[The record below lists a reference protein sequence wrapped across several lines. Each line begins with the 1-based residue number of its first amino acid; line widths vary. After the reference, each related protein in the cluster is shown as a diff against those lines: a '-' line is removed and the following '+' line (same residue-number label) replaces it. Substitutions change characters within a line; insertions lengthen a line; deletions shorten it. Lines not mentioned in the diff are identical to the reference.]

1 MSGKRVVVLG
11 NMAALGGALANRL
24 AGLGHEAMALPGAP
38 APEVVIAL
46 RPEVLIV
53 IAAETAISTAAMQD
67 ILRETGAAAVVVA
80 EAGDP
85 WAAWAEAGRH
95 PMVRPPQ
102 AVEEIPSRLA
112 DLIAQSRAGERDRY
126 LREVYGGPVLV
137 GVSPRIIGFGGPK
150 GGTGKSSM
158 AANAAALLAARG
170 VPVHVIDAESDTRGN
185 MIDFFRVGEGDPV
198 YSLVELAAAGPP
210 PALTGGVLEPGAA
223 APAFW
228 TPVRPPRGV
237 RWDLRVT
244 AGLLTV
250 EQILGEQAGALM
262 ARAAQ
267 WLEFA
272 ARRAAAEG
280 YTVILDAGN
289 NLLSPLSMRAIN
301 IADILYIVLEP
312 EDTGLISGASWLA
325 AVYQRAGPE
334 GFGRVRVIFNKV
346 RGTERLDALI
356 ARLREHMEAILRR
369 RLPRAIPAYMVP
381 WVDLDI
387 ARAQTS
393 LEMGVEYLMVLQHLT
408 GGRYAAETE
417 AFAAALQGILSE
429 IFPALAQAPLRKPA
443 DGRRGRL
450 RLPWQR

>member
-1 MSGKRVVVLG
+1 MKRIVVLG
-11 NMAALGGALANRL
+11 NMAGLGGALANRL

-38 APEVVIAL
+38 APEIVVAL
-46 RPEVLIV
+46 RPEVLIIV
-53 IAAETAISTAAMQD
+53 GQETAISTRAVEE
-67 ILRETGAAAVVVA
+67 ILREIGAAAVVVA
-80 EAGDP
+80 APGDP
-85 WAAWAEAGRH
+85 WAAWAESARY
-95 PMVRPPQ
+95 PMMLPER
-102 AVEEIPSRLA
+102 AVEEIPSHLP
-112 DLIAQSRAGERDRY
+112 DLIERSRAGERDRY
-126 LREVYGGPVLV
+126 LQAVYGGPVMV

-158 AANAAALLAARG
+158 AANTAALLAARG

-185 MIDFFRVGEGDPV
+185 MIDFLRVVEGDPV
-198 YSLVELAAAGPP
+198 YSLVDLAAVGPP

-228 TPVRPPRGV
+228 TPIRPPRGV

-301 IADILYIVLEP
+301 LADILYIVLEP

-346 RGTERLDALI
+346 RGTERLDALVS
-356 ARLREHMEAILRR
+356 RLREHMEAILKR

-393 LEMGVEYLMVLQHLT
+393 LELGVEYLMTLQHLT

-417 AFAAALQGILSE
+417 AFATALQNILAE
-429 IFPALAQAPLRKPA
+429 IFPALAQAPLRKAA
-443 DGRRGRL
+443 DGGKPARW